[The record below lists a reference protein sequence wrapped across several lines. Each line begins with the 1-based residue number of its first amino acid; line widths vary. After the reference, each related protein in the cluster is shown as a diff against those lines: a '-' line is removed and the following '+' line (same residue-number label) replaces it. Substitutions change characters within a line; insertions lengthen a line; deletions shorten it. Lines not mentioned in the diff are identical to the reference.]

1 MSVDISFL
9 KNASPRD
16 KGTSLKQ
23 NKIWRKKISQLYILW
38 KYPLKMKEK

>member
-23 NKIWRKKISQLYILW
+23 KKKSEERK
-38 KYPLKMKEK
+38 